1 VTEIKATAP
10 DFEAATERWRREL
23 TAHCYRMLG
32 SWDEAEDAVQETY
45 LRAWR
50 SWAEFEHRASAR
62 TWLHRIATNVSLT
75 ALESRSRRALPS
87 GLGAPD
93 EEGQPEYLPAET
105 WIQPYADDRDDLRLA
120 LIAGLQTLTPAQRA
134 VLLLR
139 DVLAFPASDVA
150 EMLGLTTGAVKSAL
164 QRARARLAQ
173 TNPAP
178 EDIAE
183 PRSPVARRQLEIY
196 LTAFQTADITA
207 LAAALRRDA
216 KLELLPGRRWFDGV
230 QDCLPVLADAV
241 GKPGDWRMEPTL
253 ANGQPA
259 VRAYLFG
266 DPMGIAVLD
275 CRTDGIAGITV
286 FADPALVL
294 RFPPPTLTSTDG
306 G

>member
-1 VTEIKATAP
+1 MTQTKATAAE
-10 DFEAATERWRREL
+10 FEAATAPLRREL

-32 SWDEAEDAVQETY
+32 SWDDAEDAVQETY

-62 TWLHRIATNVSLT
+62 TWLHRIATNVTLT
-75 ALESRSRRALPS
+75 ALDGRSRRALPS

-93 EEGQPEYLPAET
+93 QENQPDQLPAET

-120 LIAGLQTLTPAQRA
+120 LVAGLQTLTPGQRA

-139 DVLAFPASDVA
+139 DVLAYPASDVA
-150 EMLGLTTGAVKSAL
+150 EMLDLTIGAVKSTL
-164 QRARARLAQ
+164 QRARTRLAR
-173 TNPAP
+173 TAP
-178 EDIAE
+178 VPDDIVE
-183 PRSPVARRQLEIY
+183 PRSPAARRQLETY
-196 LTAFQTADITA
+196 LTAFQSADITA
-207 LAAALRRDA
+207 LAAVLRHDA
-216 KLELLPGRRWFDGV
+216 KLELIPGRRWFDGV

-259 VRAYLFG
+259 VRAYLSG

-286 FADPALVL
+286 FGDPALVP
-294 RFPPPTLTSTDG
+294 RFPPHALTGSGLD
-306 G
+306 